1 VHPDETKEAE
11 VARDEIEGRRKR
23 GGEPGET
30 TGEEMTRERARD
42 RESAPG
48 RAGGT
53 GRVISPEEEEVP
65 RKSPGT
71 DGDRKQLDE
80 GGI

>member
-1 VHPDETKEAE
+1 M
-11 VARDEIEGRRKR
+11 ARDEIEGRRLR

-42 RESAPG
+42 GESKTG

-53 GRVISPEEEEVP
+53 GRVISPEEEDVP
-65 RKSPGT
+65 RKTPGT
-71 DGDRKQLDE
+71 SGDKKQLDE

>member
-1 VHPDETKEAE
+1 M
-11 VARDEIEGRRKR
+11 ARDEIAGRRKR
-23 GGEPGET
+23 GAGSRPLP
-30 TGEEMTRERARD
+30 TGKDVTRERARD
-42 RESAPG
+42 RESATG

-53 GRVISPEEEEVP
+53 GRFVAPKEKEVP

-71 DGDRKQLDE
+71 ARDRNHFDG

>member
-1 VHPDETKEAE
+1 MT
-11 VARDEIEGRRKR
+11 RDENEGRRKR

-42 RESAPG
+42 GESATG

-53 GRVISPEEEEVP
+53 GRFISPEEEDVP

-71 DGDRKQLDE
+71 SEDRKERPD

>member
-1 VHPDETKEAE
+1 M
-11 VARDEIEGRRKR
+11 ARDEIAGRKKR
-23 GGEPGET
+23 GGDPGEA

-42 RESAPG
+42 GESADG

-53 GRVISPEEEEVP
+53 GRFISPEEEQVP

-71 DGDRKQLDE
+71 SEDRKQLDE

>member
-1 VHPDETKEAE
+1 MT
-11 VARDEIEGRRKR
+11 
-23 GGEPGET
+23 GEPGET

-42 RESAPG
+42 GESATG

-53 GRVISPEEEEVP
+53 GRFISPEEEDVP
-65 RKSPGT
+65 RRSPGT
-71 DGDRKQLDE
+71 SEDRKERDG

>member
-1 VHPDETKEAE
+1 M
-11 VARDEIEGRRKR
+11 ARDEIEGRKKR
-23 GGEPGET
+23 GGDPREA
-30 TGEEMTRERARD
+30 TGEEMTRERMRD

-53 GRVISPEEEEVP
+53 GRVISPDEEDVP
-65 RKSPGT
+65 RRSPGT
-71 DGDRKQLDE
+71 SEDRKQLDE

>member
-1 VHPDETKEAE
+1 M
-11 VARDEIEGRRKR
+11 ARDEIEGRRKR
-23 GGEPGET
+23 GGDPGET
-30 TGEEMTRERARD
+30 TGEEMTRERKRD
-42 RESAPG
+42 GESKTG

-53 GRVISPEEEEVP
+53 GRVISPEEEDVP

-71 DGDRKQLDE
+71 SEDRQLDE

>member
-1 VHPDETKEAE
+1 M
-11 VARDEIEGRRKR
+11 ARDEIEGRRKR
-23 GGEPGET
+23 GGDPGET

-42 RESAPG
+42 GESTTG
-48 RAGGT
+48 RAGAT
-53 GRVISPEEEEVP
+53 GRFISPEEEEVP

-71 DGDRKQLDE
+71 DFERKQLDE